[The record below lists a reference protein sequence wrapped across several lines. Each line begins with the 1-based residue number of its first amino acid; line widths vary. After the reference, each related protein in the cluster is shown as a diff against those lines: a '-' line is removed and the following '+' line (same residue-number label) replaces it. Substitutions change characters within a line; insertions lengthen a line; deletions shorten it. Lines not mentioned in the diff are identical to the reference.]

1 MIFPVGSICEKLLP
15 DLYSFVSSKKIQD
28 YIKLKIM
35 KKTIITFAILMLGF
49 AGSSYAE
56 TLRSTVPVPANV
68 ESEFSQR
75 FVNAQD
81 VRWEEGQH
89 FFKATFEDWG
99 RTLFAFYDD
108 NGSLMGVATN
118 LSTSILPEQ
127 LRARVRKSYAG
138 YWITDLFGYHT
149 ADEKGFVITLE
160 NADKVVVLKAVGDE
174 GWSVYKTTVKA

>member
-1 MIFPVGSICEKLLP
+1 
-15 DLYSFVSSKKIQD
+15 
-28 YIKLKIM
+28 M
-35 KKTIITFAILMLGF
+35 KKTIITFAILMLGC

-56 TLRSTVPVPANV
+56 TLRSTDPVPANV

-75 FVNAQD
+75 FINAQD

-118 LSTSILPEQ
+118 LSTSTLPEQ
-127 LRARVRKSYAG
+127 LRTRVRKSYAG

-160 NADKVVVLKAVGDE
+160 NADKVIILKAVGDE